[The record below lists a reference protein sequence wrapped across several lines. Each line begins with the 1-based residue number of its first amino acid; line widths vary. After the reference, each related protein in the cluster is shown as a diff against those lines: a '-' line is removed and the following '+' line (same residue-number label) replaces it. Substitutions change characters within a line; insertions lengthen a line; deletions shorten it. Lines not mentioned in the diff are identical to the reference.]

1 MACWFVCVC
10 WLCVNNGLLGKQNSF
25 VLRAKW
31 CNIHIGWTKCSVCI
45 CTVSFLARLFVS
57 FELVV
62 CCAPKKQV
70 TFESLPRAC
79 VCAHGLRMNG
89 NRFDKNFSLM
99 INFWFYQFI
108 MIIMIMVISLWLKR
122 KKQVLLLK
130 HTQYSRWRKRKKRV
144 ENKSKR

>member
-31 CNIHIGWTKCSVCI
+31 CNIHIGWTKCSICK
-45 CTVSFLARLFVS
+45 CTVSFLACLFVS
-57 FELVV
+57 FGFVV
-62 CCAPKKQV
+62 HQKNSKSPLNHFRV
-70 TFESLPRAC
+70 R
-79 VCAHGLRMNG
+79 VRMNG

-130 HTQYSRWRKRKKRV
+130 RTHSTRHSRWRKRKKRV